1 MHALPHRYRLMLD
14 GGPDGRARV
23 ASAGLPDLES
33 SPPAEFDG
41 PGDRWSPEHMLV
53 AAVLACFLFTLRGVA
68 RASKIEFTQLHCK
81 GEGVLDRQEG
91 GYRFIEVILQARV
104 SVPAGTDREKAKRVI
119 EKSERAC
126 LISRSLA
133 CPVRLEAEVAQA

>member
-1 MHALPHRYRLMLD
+1 MHPLPHRYRLTLD

-53 AAVLACFLFTLRGVA
+53 AAVLVCFLFTLRAVA
-68 RASKIEFTQLHCK
+68 RASKIEFTDLHCE
-81 GEGVLDRQEG
+81 GEGVLDRREG
-91 GYRFIEVILQARV
+91 GYQFTEVILRARV
-104 SVPAGTDREKAKRVI
+104 RVPAGADREKAKRVI
-119 EKSERAC
+119 QKSEKAC
-126 LISRSLA
+126 LVSRSLA
-133 CPVRLEAEVAQA
+133 CPVRLEAEVALS